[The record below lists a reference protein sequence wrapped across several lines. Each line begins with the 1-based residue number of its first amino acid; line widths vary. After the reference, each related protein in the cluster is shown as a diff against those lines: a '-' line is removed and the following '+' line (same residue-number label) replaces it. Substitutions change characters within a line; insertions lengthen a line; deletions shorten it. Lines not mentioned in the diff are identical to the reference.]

1 MSRAVGWCGGRERE
15 GPDAAVE
22 ARSIRMQGNLC
33 YVGSVRDMAG
43 PPFQI
48 TSIHSSPII
57 FQGWS
62 KTLFPPPV
70 AIITP
75 YIVFYKRTPKK
86 RNQKKKRRA

>member
-15 GPDAAVE
+15 GPDTAVE

-48 TSIHSSPII
+48 TLIHSSPII
-57 FQGWS
+57 SQGWS
-62 KTLFPPPV
+62 KTLFPPS
-70 AIITP
+70 
-75 YIVFYKRTPKK
+75 
-86 RNQKKKRRA
+86 Q